1 MTADQLRKSI
11 LQQAIQ
17 GKLVPQDPND
27 EPASAL
33 LERIREE
40 KARLVKEKKIKKE
53 KNPSVIFRGEDNSHY
68 EKFILT
74 GEVKCIDDEI
84 PFELPKGWEWCRLG
98 EVALVK
104 GGKRV
109 PNGYKLLEKPTSH
122 IYIRVTDMKEG
133 SLSNKN
139 LRYISNTVYESIK
152 TYTISKDDLYL
163 TIAGSIGKVGIVPP
177 LFDGMNLTENAV
189 KLTRISIFKMFL
201 YHCIC
206 SELVQ
211 AQFHQRT
218 NQVAQPKLAIER
230 IESTLIPLPP
240 LVEQQRI
247 VAKIEELMPLV
258 EQYGKAQSELEVL
271 NTNIREQLK
280 KSILQY
286 AIEGKLVPQCEE
298 DGTAE
303 DLLQEIQAEKQRL
316 YAEGKLKKKDL
327 THSTLFRGEDN
338 KYYEKTILTGE
349 VKCIDDEIPFELPNG
364 REWCRL
370 GDVGD
375 WGAGA
380 TPLRSNPK
388 FFGGHIP
395 WLKTGELNY
404 DVIFETEE
412 CITKK
417 ALQECSL
424 RLCSQGDVLIAMY
437 GATIG
442 KLGIAGIE
450 LTTNQACCAC
460 TPILFY
466 NMFLFYYLMASK
478 QFFVEQGEGGAQPN
492 ISRIKLVSH
501 LFPMP
506 PLAEQ
511 HRIVDKIK
519 LLFDRLK

>member
-240 LVEQQRI
+240 LAEQQRI

-258 EQYGKAQSELEVL
+258 EQYSKAQSKLEVL

-327 THSTLFRGEDN
+327 THSTIFRGEDN
-338 KYYEKTILTGE
+338 KYYEQIGKEVVDITEAVSFDIPNNWIWTRIGYLFAHNNGKQLNKSNSVGTLMEYITTSNLYWDGFKIENLKSMPFENHEVERYQAIKGDLLVCEGGDIGRSCIWINDYPIMLQNHIHKLRSYSQLCTKYFFYIFYLYKNVGLIGGKGIGIQGFSAKALHNTIVPLPPLKE
-349 VKCIDDEIPFELPNG
+349 QERIVEKIDDL
-364 REWCRL
+364 L
-370 GDVGD
+370 D
-375 WGAGA
+375 
-380 TPLRSNPK
+380 
-388 FFGGHIP
+388 
-395 WLKTGELNY
+395 
-404 DVIFETEE
+404 
-412 CITKK
+412 
-417 ALQECSL
+417 Q
-424 RLCSQGDVLIAMY
+424 
-437 GATIG
+437 
-442 KLGIAGIE
+442 
-450 LTTNQACCAC
+450 
-460 TPILFY
+460 
-466 NMFLFYYLMASK
+466 
-478 QFFVEQGEGGAQPN
+478 
-492 ISRIKLVSH
+492 IKC
-501 LFPMP
+501 
-506 PLAEQ
+506 
-511 HRIVDKIK
+511 
-519 LLFDRLK
+519 